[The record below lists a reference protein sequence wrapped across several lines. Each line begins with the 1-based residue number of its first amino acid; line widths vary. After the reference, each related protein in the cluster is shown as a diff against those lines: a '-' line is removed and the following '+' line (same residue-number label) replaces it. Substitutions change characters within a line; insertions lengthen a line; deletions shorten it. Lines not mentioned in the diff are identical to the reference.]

1 MRLKLFPPLSLAL
14 FLFLFVHPS
23 FSQTAP
29 DAYEGRTLPITVGAG
44 VSGIKT
50 DWGRDVMYGGTL
62 WIDYF
67 PTRLPHM
74 LSGLGL
80 DVEGRDVNY
89 GRPSSVP
96 SNFRQDT
103 AAGGPIYVWR
113 HFPSLQVYG
122 KGLIGF
128 GSMDFSIY
136 NDPGFTHETR
146 TIYVPGGGIL
156 AHAYKHV
163 WVRADYEYQIWPNLF
178 PHGTTSR
185 SLTPQGITL
194 GAVYDFR
201 GYRH

>member
-14 FLFLFVHPS
+14 CLFSFVHPA
-23 FSQTAP
+23 FSQAAP
-29 DAYEGRTLPITVGAG
+29 AGYEGRTLPIAIGGG
-44 VSGIKT
+44 VAGIKT
-50 DWGRDVMYGGTL
+50 DWGKSVMYGGTL

-67 PTRLPHM
+67 PPHLPHM

-89 GRPSSVP
+89 GRPTNVP
-96 SNFRQDT
+96 ANLRQDT
-103 AAGGPIYVWR
+103 AVGGPIYMWR
-113 HFPSLQVYG
+113 RFPNLQVYG

-128 GSMDFSIY
+128 GSMDFTIY
-136 NDPGFTHETR
+136 GAPGYTHETR
-146 TIYVPGGGIL
+146 TIFAPGGGIQ

-163 WVRADYEYQIWPNLF
+163 WVRADYEYQFWPDLF
-178 PHGTTSR
+178 PHNGTR
-185 SLTPQGITL
+185 SLNPQGITL